1 MTISNIE
8 HQRIDDI
15 PLLLAII
22 AEMGIQAQIDQEIK
36 PHGLWQ
42 GCSVGTIVVVWLS
55 YILTEQDHRLEPV
68 REWVNKRQALFSR
81 LLGIEL
87 RDTDFTDDRLA
98 NVLTMLGLED
108 SQALL
113 DRQLNQEW
121 ITLYELPTG
130 VTRYDSTTIT
140 VYQEPDEDEE
150 GIIGYGHSKDHRP
163 DLAQFKVMLSTLD
176 MGLPLISRVV
186 NGKRADDG
194 LYIPAYDEVT
204 QNVGHSRFLA
214 VGDSKMAAWET
225 RAHLA
230 GGGSWYLC
238 PYREPA
244 SRSEDIPDWIETALA
259 HRDEWQVVT
268 KLDEESGEV
277 RTIAQVYEWSRV
289 QRAVD
294 QAGQEVV
301 WQERVLVTHS
311 LALQQGMTTRREKG
325 ESKLYAALDKLR
337 LPPKNGRKRYR
348 SKQELS
354 QVVQQLLHKY
364 HLSGVIKVTLTAK
377 KHKDGGERWIVADY
391 EHDQDAW
398 QAMVDRLGW
407 QIFLTNVP
415 NEAYDAAQIIHTYR
429 HQPHLERGIARLKSR
444 NLHIRPVYLHDEQ
457 RIVGLTWIL
466 VLALRII
473 VLMEYRVRR
482 ELKNRKKMI
491 VGLKP
496 GSKTVATQR
505 PTTERML
512 KAFSDITW
520 STITLDGTQHH
531 HVTPLTDTQ
540 LHILQLLHLSTNVY
554 ERLTLDDPKPLFN
567 LRER

>member
-15 PLLLAII
+15 PLLLAIM
-22 AEMGIQAQIDQEIK
+22 AEMQIQAQIDQEIK

-42 GCSVGTIVVVWLS
+42 GCSVGTMVVVWLS

-68 REWVNKRQALFSR
+68 QEWVNRRQSLFNG
-81 LLGIEL
+81 LLGFEL

-108 SQALL
+108 SQALI
-113 DRQLNQEW
+113 DQRLNQEW
-121 ITLYELPTG
+121 ITLYELPTE

-176 MGLPLISRVV
+176 MGLPLTSRVV

-194 LYIPAYDEVT
+194 LYIPAYDEVI
-204 QNVGHSRFLA
+204 QNIGHSRFLA
-214 VGDSKMAAWET
+214 VGDSKMAAWKT
-225 RAHLA
+225 RSHLA

-244 SRSEDIPDWIETALA
+244 SRGEDIQEWIESALD
-259 HRDEWQVVT
+259 HSDDWQTVT
-268 KLDEESGEV
+268 QLDEESGEIK
-277 RTIAQVYEWSRV
+277 TIASVYEWSRS
-289 QRAVD
+289 QRAVN
-294 QAGQEVV
+294 QAGQEVA
-301 WQERVLVTHS
+301 WQERVLVSRS
-311 LALQQGMTTRREKG
+311 LALQRGMTTRREKG
-325 ESKLYAALDKLR
+325 EAKLYAALDKLR
-337 LPPKNGRKRYR
+337 LPAKNGRKRYR
-348 SKQELS
+348 SEQELNH
-354 QVVQQLLHKY
+354 VVEQLLLKY
-364 HLSGVIKVTLTAK
+364 HLTGIIKVILTAE
-377 KHKDGGERWIVADY
+377 KHKDGGERWTVADY
-391 EHDQDAW
+391 ERDQDAW
-398 QAMVDRLGW
+398 QTMVARLGW

-415 NEAYDAAQIIHTYR
+415 NNSYDAAQIIHTYR
-429 HQPHLERGIARLKSR
+429 RQPHLERGISRLKSR
-444 NLHIRPVYLHDEQ
+444 NLHIRPVYLHDQQ

-482 ELKNRKKMI
+482 ELKKHDEMI

-496 GSKTVATQR
+496 GSKTAATQR

-520 STITLDGTQHH
+520 STITLDGIQHH

-540 LHILQLLHLSTNVY
+540 RHILRLLYLSTDIY
-554 ERLTLDDPKPLFN
+554 ERLSFDDPKPLFN
-567 LRER
+567 LRE

>member
-15 PLLLAII
+15 PLLLAIM
-22 AEMGIQAQIDQEIK
+22 ADMQIQAQIDKEIK

-68 REWVNKRQALFSR
+68 QEWVNVRQGLFNH

-98 NVLTMLGLED
+98 NVLTMLGVAD
-108 SQALL
+108 SQGLI
-113 DRQLNQEW
+113 DRRMNQEW
-121 ITLYELPTG
+121 ITLYELPTE

-140 VYQEPDEDEE
+140 VYQEPDEGEE

-176 MGLPLISRVV
+176 MGLPLTSRVV

-194 LYIPAYDEVT
+194 LYIPAYDEVI
-204 QNVGHSRFLA
+204 QNVGHPHFLA

-225 RAHLA
+225 RVHLA

-244 SRSEDIPDWIETALA
+244 SRGEGISDWIETALD

-268 KLDEESGEV
+268 KLDEQSGEIK
-277 RTIAQVYEWSRV
+277 TIAYVYEWWRV
-289 QRAVD
+289 QEAVN
-294 QAGQEVV
+294 QTGQKIS
-301 WQERVLVTHS
+301 WRERVLVTHS
-311 LALQQGMTTRREKG
+311 LALQRGITTRREKG
-325 ESKLYAALDKLR
+325 EVKLYTALDKLR

-348 SKQELS
+348 SEQELS
-354 QVVQQLLHKY
+354 QVVEQLLNKY
-364 HLSGVIKVTLTAK
+364 HLTGVIKVTLAAE

-391 EHDQDAW
+391 ERDQEAW
-398 QAMVDRLGW
+398 QAMVARLGW

-415 NEAYDAAQIIHTYR
+415 DEKYDAAQIIHTYR
-429 HQPHLERGIARLKSR
+429 RQPHLERGISRLKSR

-457 RIVGLTWIL
+457 RIVALTWIL

-482 ELKNRKKMI
+482 ELKKRDEMI
-491 VGLKP
+491 IGLKP

-512 KAFSDITW
+512 KAFANITW
-520 STITLDGTQHH
+520 STVTLDGTQHH

-540 LHILQLLHLSTNVY
+540 RHILQLLNLSTDVY
-554 ERLTLDDPKPLFN
+554 ERLTFHNPKPLFN
-567 LRER
+567 LRE